1 MAIILKLNWNM
12 MIKKKEVTNNF
23 KQYPLKD
30 VSNCLAKTNYALKDK
45 ELTNNFKKKINV
57 YAIYIY
63 LVC

>member
-1 MAIILKLNWNM
+1 

-45 ELTNNFKKKINV
+45 ELTNKLKKINV

>member
-1 MAIILKLNWNM
+1 

-45 ELTNNFKKKINV
+45 ELTNNLKKKSMFML
-57 YAIYIY
+57 YIYIY

>member
-45 ELTNNFKKKINV
+45 ELTNKLKKINV